1 MDRQHNR
8 ELGSAGEEL
17 AARWLTDHGFRV
29 VARNLRTIYGELDV
43 VAEKNGHVHV
53 VEVKTRRGVG
63 YGSPLEAIDRRK
75 QEHLRRSTMA
85 VFASGIPGLTRPIRG
100 IHIDAMSILLND
112 TAAPCIE
119 FLEDILT

>member
-1 MDRQHNR
+1 MDGQHNR
-8 ELGSAGEEL
+8 ALGNAGEEL

-53 VEVKTRRGVG
+53 VEVKTRRGTG
-63 YGSPLEAIDRRK
+63 YGSPLEAIDHRK

-85 VFASGIPGLTRPIRG
+85 ALAAGVPGLTRSIRG

-119 FLEDILT
+119 FLEDILA